1 MNDSNNPYGQ
11 YQNNG
16 QGPYQQN
23 NYQQQQGGYQQGGYQ
38 QQQAG
43 YQQGYQQGYQ
53 GGFQQQYQQYTRP
66 YVENTANNAFNVGP
80 EGKSRGVFAILALLC
95 GTIGLQYFYINK
107 VAAGII
113 TILLCLVT
121 CGAWAVVNLIQGI
134 IVLWAMS
141 NADFDRKFVAPGTS
155 STFPVF

>member
-1 MNDSNNPYGQ
+1 MNDQNNNYGQ

-16 QGPYQQN
+16 QGGYQQN

-38 QQQAG
+38 QQG
-43 YQQGYQQGYQ
+43 YQQGYQS
-53 GGFQQQYQQYTRP
+53 GFQQQYQQYTRP
-66 YVENTANNAFNVGP
+66 YVESTVNNAFNVGP
-80 EGKSRGVFAILALLC
+80 EGKSRGVFALLALLC
-95 GTIGLQYFYINK
+95 GTIGLQYFYVNK
-107 VAAGII
+107 AAAGII

-121 CGAWAVVNLIQGI
+121 CGAWAIVNLIQGI
-134 IVLWAMS
+134 IVLWSMS